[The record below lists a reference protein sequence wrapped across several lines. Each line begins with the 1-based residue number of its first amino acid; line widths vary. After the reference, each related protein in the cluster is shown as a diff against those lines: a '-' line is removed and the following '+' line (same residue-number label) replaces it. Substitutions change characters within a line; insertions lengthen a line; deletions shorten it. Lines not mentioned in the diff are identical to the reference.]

1 MHSRIISYNVE
12 SSRKNLDSVLRQS
25 AFVVQGN
32 KSALAWEEEFMRVIH
47 SSNRTLPHSVKIL
60 AVANRSYNDALQ
72 EVLDSNMTV
81 LFSGRSTE
89 NLITTLTFKA
99 K

>member
-1 MHSRIISYNVE
+1 M
-12 SSRKNLDSVLRQS
+12 S

-32 KSALAWEEEFMRVIH
+32 KDALAWEEEFMRVIH
-47 SSNRTLPHSVKIL
+47 SSNRTLPPSVEIL

-81 LFSGRSTE
+81 LFSGTKMSKNNYQTRSE
-89 NLITTLTFKA
+89 CIM
-99 K
+99 

>member
-1 MHSRIISYNVE
+1 
-12 SSRKNLDSVLRQS
+12 
-25 AFVVQGN
+25 VVQGN

-81 LFSGRSTE
+81 LFSGMSTKTRFQA
-89 NLITTLTFKA
+89 N
-99 K
+99 